1 VSGTVIFAVGSRFLK
16 SGLCLLLAQA
26 IAIDEGREEAHE
38 GKLKAYDTVHEMW
51 AEIEAE
57 E

>member
-1 VSGTVIFAVGSRFLK
+1 MSGTVIFAVGSRFLK